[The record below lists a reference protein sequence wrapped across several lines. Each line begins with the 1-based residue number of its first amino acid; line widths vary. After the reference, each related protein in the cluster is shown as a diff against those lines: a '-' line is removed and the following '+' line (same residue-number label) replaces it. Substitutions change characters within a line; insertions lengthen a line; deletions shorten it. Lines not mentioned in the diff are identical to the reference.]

1 MSSLPPEQL
10 MQAVFKNTNLTQ
22 QLIAELLRENI
33 DLQLNKYLGFNNDQ
47 EDKEG
52 EEENQEDESGGRE
65 GGYAQFN
72 DDKIWDEQRRY

>member
-33 DLQLNKYLGFNNDQ
+33 DLQLNKYLGFNN
-47 EDKEG
+47 G
-52 EEENQEDESGGRE
+52 
-65 GGYAQFN
+65 
-72 DDKIWDEQRRY
+72 